1 MFDKDGVLKDRTDL
15 SLLQQRYAT
24 DKRIYINR
32 AIKGA
37 DVFLGL
43 SAGNVLSAEMLLT
56 IDNPVVLQWQI
67 QFLKSIII
75 AIATRT
81 DIIMATEDQIIKPS
95 K

>member
-1 MFDKDGVLKDRTDL
+1 LSNDRTDL

-43 SAGNVLSAEMLLT
+43 SAGNVLSAEMLLAMA
-56 IDNPVVLQWQI
+56 DNPVVLQWQI
-67 QFLKSIII
+67 QFLK
-75 AIATRT
+75 
-81 DIIMATEDQIIKPS
+81 
-95 K
+95 